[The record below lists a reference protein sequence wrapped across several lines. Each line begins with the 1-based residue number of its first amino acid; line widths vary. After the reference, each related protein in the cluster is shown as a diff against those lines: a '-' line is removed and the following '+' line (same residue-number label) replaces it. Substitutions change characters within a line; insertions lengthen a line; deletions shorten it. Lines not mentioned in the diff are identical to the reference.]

1 MLTWIFKWSHSIV
14 RIVYGRHRDDV
25 DVTQTF
31 SYTWS
36 DQHFTIP
43 AWSDV
48 TFEVKWWWSNN
59 AAWWKSTW
67 TKHFDEETE
76 LSIMVWWNWGRTN
89 NWTTYWFG
97 WSTTYGWRWWW
108 GLSWVFTWSW
118 AIWAN
123 DAARALIIAWWAWGW
138 RTWGWAWWWTNWQNW
153 NGGSYWYAWAWWT
166 QTWRWSWGNTRSE
179 QFRWWGWSWTYWFG
193 WGGWWRWGNGSW
205 WDWSWDDDA
214 QAGWGS
220 WYVWRVENWA
230 TTVWWWSAAWT
241 DWTAKIQYTKQWLF
255 PTDYVEWYLGA
266 DKIRPNHWLPPEYKQ
281 VQYIQNDWNAYINTN
296 YIPKAKTEFDL
307 EFEPVNYI
315 NTYDTIMWTRVSTTS
330 NALWFWFYA
339 AQDRNYIEFSP
350 DNLDP
355 ASVSWRSLWTK
366 YKVTYHN
373 KIISDWT
380 NSLTLNHTQDCTHPL
395 FLFTWNNNWS
405 AAEPSKIKIY
415 SLKLYE
421 DWTIIHNYI
430 PCFRKS
436 DNVVWLYDIV
446 TSTFLT
452 NAWGWSFTAWPDI
465 GILLDRDRIWLPTA
479 WDTYQLVVTAIPEE
493 IWDVW
498 YTWTSSDTSVA
509 TVSSTWLVTCI
520 TPGNCIIVCTTND
533 WKYQATCSVIPSIP
547 DYDFYYDFRGW
558 SLAWFQAAWW
568 TWIWTDWSYTID
580 SWWLWQTGGSNDR
593 NTHAY
598 ITWLNFEWATF
609 ASIERL
615 WYWVRDSWSNWK
627 WMWWGTSYNWGNWF
641 TGPWVWWR
649 INLNTSSP
657 ETYSTNWINYYS
669 PNENVTDYANYA
681 SNWWETT
688 ERIEID
694 FINNTAKYILTWANS
709 RTFQV
714 ALTVAQKELLRWM
727 TWAWWNW
734 WRWYS
739 SYNSERIRRVK
750 VHIQY

>member
-14 RIVYGRHRDDV
+14 RIIYGRHRDDV

-59 AAWWKSTW
+59 SAWWISTW
-67 TKHFDEETE
+67 KKHFDEETE
-76 LSIMVWWNWGRTN
+76 LSIMVWWNWWRTN

-108 GLSWVFTWSW
+108 GLSWVFTWSG
-118 AIWAN
+118 AIWDN
-123 DAARALIIAWWAWGW
+123 DSARALIIAWWAWGG
-138 RTWGWAWWWTNWQNW
+138 RTWAWAWWWTNWQNW
-153 NGGSYWYAWAWWT
+153 NGGSYWWAWGWAS
-166 QTWRWSWGNTRSE
+166 QTAKWSWNQAWW
-179 QFRWWGWSWTYWFG
+179 QFHWWGWSWTYWFG
-193 WGGWWRWGNGSW
+193 WGWWRYWWGWSW

-214 QAGWGS
+214 QAWWGS
-220 WYVWRVENWA
+220 WYIWRVENWT
-230 TTVWWWSAAWT
+230 TTVWWWSAAWA
-241 DWTAKIQYTKQWLF
+241 DWTAKITYTKQWLF
-255 PTDYVEWYLGA
+255 PTEYVEWYLGS
-266 DKIRPNHWLPPEYKQ
+266 DKIRPNHWLPPEYQ
-281 VQYIQNDWNAYINTN
+281 QIQYIENDWNAYINTN

-307 EFEPVNYI
+307 EFEPVSYI

-350 DNLDP
+350 ENLDP
-355 ASVSWRSLWTK
+355 ASVSWRSLWTR

-373 KIISDWT
+373 KVISDWT

-452 NAWGWSFTAWPDI
+452 NAWSWSFTAWPDI
-465 GILLDRDRIWLPTA
+465 GISLDRNRIWLPTA
-479 WDTYQLVVTAIPEE
+479 WDTCQLVVTAIPEE

-498 YTWTSSDTSVA
+498 YTWTSSDPSVA
-509 TVSSTWLVTCI
+509 TVSSTWLVTCV
-520 TPGNCIIVCTTND
+520 TPGECTIVCTTND

-593 NTHAY
+593 TTHAY
-598 ITWLNFEWATF
+598 ITWVNFEWATF

-615 WYWVRDSWSNWK
+615 WDWIANSWSNWK
-627 WMWWGTSYNWGNWF
+627 GMWAWTSYNWGSWF
-641 TGPWVWWR
+641 NGPWVWWR

-657 ETYSTNWINYYS
+657 GTYSTNWLNYYS
-669 PNENVTDYANYA
+669 PDGEVTDYANYA

-688 ERIEID
+688 ERLEID

-709 RTFQV
+709 RTFQI
-714 ALTVAQKELLRWM
+714 ALTVAQKELLRSM
-727 TWAWWNW
+727 TWVWWNW

-739 SYNSERIRRVK
+739 SYNGERIRRVK
-750 VHIQY
+750 IHIEY